1 MSRFGIVPTFDVKQ
15 LGTADDDAINRLLT
29 ALQEAIKQVQNVA
42 ELGSRDGLTEETPE
56 ACCLCEHLDRVFLYG
71 LREPQWGYWPWV
83 RQFTHPAAQ
92 QEIAGGPCPSTDLG
106 RGRAWLLASLN
117 GGLLEGYMRSFHQNP
132 RLVHRGYSARSFL
145 RDPQHLEL
153 LATLVSGLEH
163 VPFQLNPNNPLLD
176 DTSAW
181 SKLVQPWLATG
192 ECAELSQGC
201 LSGAGMTVSS
211 STTSS
216 ASSSREDDSG
226 IQSVYASC
234 ATLSSLASPAEE
246 VPDSCRCA
254 DCVALGDRER
264 IRRIINMDIGPP
276 SDDPSDGSNGEH
288 LELEV
293 TRVVLTRRKRGSRDA
308 AAGRPP
314 RRESAC
320 GAEAGGPGAEPEG
333 TQSAV
338 AVVAKEATP
347 DPPLPGARGDAAKQ
361 VTGDIAEDER
371 TAVPLVQEALGLPNF
386 IRYGSVTSERGNDT
400 EEFVWTSQPADLG
413 RDSHCFT
420 LAEDDRGAPD
430 GCEEGGGVD
439 EAQRVGREEQCE
451 EMFSIYDSKG
461 KFGGG
466 LTTRDEP
473 GSVHSSSP
481 KEKMPLPAPFGGEED
496 SLPATDT
503 STKEGLDIKVENCA
517 LLYLMLQIFGSEDE
531 KLYKMFLAWKC
542 VDGRLEPVYVLVT
555 NESLYTL
562 SPGPEVNQ
570 FACDWSARLSEL
582 EVVTV
587 WLNYHGF
594 SLTCASRERVEVAT
608 GHAELTR
615 NILSSLDLAIRRSD
629 KGANCLPS
637 IVSHCSEQLDAL
649 KKLLACELKFQGEE
663 LVVRDYRLVHWEQ
676 RRLQPGSP
684 GGPPT
689 ASGPLMWRFFQ
700 GDTGQRKK
708 KKAHW
713 QAGHFLLRAGIL
725 YRFANQGDTIP
736 DATYLVSGFPCA
748 PCQAVTDVGRPHALQ
763 LNLSSPTS
771 GPGGGTCLQLAASHQ
786 SEAERWVRALS
797 EAQQSSS
804 SGPGGSRLGC
814 LVACC
819 LVMAGDLML
828 TLVEGSRVLGLGAV
842 MDLGAVHSEGN
853 FCALE
858 FESGEAEKSCA
869 RSWLFWFATEE
880 EKDEFLAVVSACWQE
895 IFKVSLDILPMSNG
909 SLRNHCLGQASQ
921 LEKRLRELKEFCLDS

>member
-1 MSRFGIVPTFDVKQ
+1 MSRFGIVPAFDVKQ
-15 LGTADDDAINRLLT
+15 LGTSDDDAITSLLT

-42 ELGSRDGLTEETPE
+42 ELGGRDGLTEETPE

-71 LREPQWGYWPWV
+71 VREPQWGYWPWV

-92 QEIAGGPCPSTDLG
+92 QEIVGGGCCPSTDLG
-106 RGRAWLLASLN
+106 RSRAWLLASLN
-117 GGLLEGYMRSFHQNP
+117 GGLLEGYMRSFRQNP
-132 RLVHRGYSARSFL
+132 RLLHRGYSARSFL
-145 RDPQHLEL
+145 RGDPQHLEL

-181 SKLVQPWLATG
+181 SKLGQPWLATG
-192 ECAELSQGC
+192 ECAELPQGC
-201 LSGAGMTVSS
+201 LSGMTISS
-211 STTSS
+211 STASS
-216 ASSSREDDSG
+216 ASSSREEDDSG

-234 ATLSSLASPAEE
+234 ATLSSLASPAAEE
-246 VPDSCRCA
+246 APDSCRCA
-254 DCVALGDRER
+254 DCVALVDRER
-264 IRRIINMDIGPP
+264 IRRIINMDLGLP
-276 SDDPSDGSNGEH
+276 SDDPGEGENGEH

-320 GAEAGGPGAEPEG
+320 GAEEPEG
-333 TQSAV
+333 TRGTAV
-338 AVVAKEATP
+338 ATAAKE
-347 DPPLPGARGDAAKQ
+347 PGARGDAAKQ
-361 VTGDIAEDER
+361 VER
-371 TAVPLVQEALGLPNF
+371 TAVSLVREGDNA
-386 IRYGSVTSERGNDT
+386 
-400 EEFVWTSQPADLG
+400 EEFVWTSQSA
-413 RDSHCFT
+413 
-420 LAEDDRGAPD
+420 DRGAPD
-430 GCEEGGGVD
+430 GCEEGGAVD
-439 EAQRVGREEQCE
+439 EAQHATGSREEAQCEEE
-451 EMFSIYDSKG
+451 EMFSIYDSKKKTHDG
-461 KFGGG
+461 
-466 LTTRDEP
+466 P
-473 GSVHSSSP
+473 GPVLHSSSSP
-481 KEKMPLPAPFGGEED
+481 NEKTPLPVAPFGGQED
-496 SLPATDT
+496 SLTTET
-503 STKEGLDIKVENCA
+503 STKEALNIKVENCA
-517 LLYLMLQIFGSEDE
+517 LLYLALQIFGSEDE

-542 VDGRLEPVYVLVT
+542 VDARLEPVYVLVS

-562 SPGPEVNQ
+562 RPGPEVNQ

-594 SLTCASRERVEVAT
+594 SLTCASGERVEVAT

-615 NILSSLDLAIRRSD
+615 NILSSLDLAIRRSR

-637 IVSHCSEQLDAL
+637 IVSHCTEQLDAL
-649 KKLLACELKFQGEE
+649 QRLLVCELKFQGEAGDEE

-684 GGPPT
+684 GGPT

-700 GDTGQRKK
+700 AQGKKK

-713 QAGHFLLRAGIL
+713 QAGYFLLRAGIL

-736 DATYLVSGFPCA
+736 DATYLVSGLPCA
-748 PCQAVTDVGRPHALQ
+748 AAPPCQAVTDVGRPHALQ
-763 LNLSSPTS
+763 LNLS
-771 GPGGGTCLQLAASHQ
+771 GPAGGACLQLAASHQ

-797 EAQQSSS
+797 EAQHSSS
-804 SGPGGSRLGC
+804 SGPGGSWLGC

-819 LVMAGDLML
+819 LVLAGDLVL

-842 MDLGAVHSEGN
+842 VDLSAVHSEGN
-853 FCALE
+853 FCALD

-895 IFKVSLDILPMSNG
+895 IFKVPLDVLPMSNG